1 MPRRTERSD
10 EMGLLGFRR
19 STLVDAA
26 VNAVPLAIIVF
37 FLAFYLVWDP
47 WRPNLLSLFWEV
59 VLHVVPIVTLVAATG
74 LAAWLIQR
82 DEESSDEKSK
92 DAS

>member
-1 MPRRTERSD
+1 
-10 EMGLLGFRR
+10 MGRLGFRR

-37 FLAFYLVWDP
+37 FLLFYLVWDP
-47 WRPNLLSLFWEV
+47 WRSDPIALFWEV

-82 DEESSDEKSK
+82 DEESE